1 VLKSPT
7 GESFQQ
13 GAVTTDTTEGL
24 LAAIVDS
31 SDDAIISK
39 NLNGIITSWN
49 KSAERIFGYA
59 AEEAIGQHITLIIP
73 PDRRFEED
81 TIIASLRRGERI
93 DHFETVRVRKDGSL
107 VDLSLTISPVKDAA
121 GRVTG
126 ASKVARDITDQKRTN
141 ERLRKV
147 EKMAAA
153 GQLAA
158 SLAHEINNPLSAVTN
173 ALHLLKRDLS
183 LNSRAHN
190 LIELTSTELARLSRI
205 VKQTLS
211 YHRVGSTPQNNVDVG
226 KLVSGSLEV
235 FAGKLRQ
242 AGVELAIRIQ
252 PDSVLQGFPGEIR
265 QVLDNLILNAIES
278 MPKGGRLLVS
288 VHNSINWRS
297 NKSGVRVTLADT
309 GYGISREVRARIFE
323 PFFTTKT
330 DKGTGLGLWVVHG
343 LVEKHEGSIE
353 LRSSCRTARS
363 GTVVSIF
370 WPLWGAQLRED
381 VKKLVDAAA

>member
-1 VLKSPT
+1 VFKSPT
-7 GESFQQ
+7 GEGVQQ
-13 GAVTTDTTEGL
+13 TGVTADTTNSL

-73 PDRRFEED
+73 PERRSEED

-107 VDLSLTISPVKDAA
+107 VDLSLTISPVRDSA

-141 ERLRKV
+141 ERLRRV

-183 LNSRAHN
+183 LNQRAHT
-190 LIELTSTELARLSRI
+190 LLELTSTELARLSRI

-211 YHRVGSTPQNNVDVG
+211 YHRVGSAPQSVDVG
-226 KLVSGSLEV
+226 KLISESLEV

-242 AGVELAIRIQ
+242 SGVELATKIQ
-252 PDSVLQGFPGEIR
+252 PNTLLQGFPDEIR
-265 QVLDNLILNAIES
+265 QVIDNLILNAIEA
-278 MPKGGRLLVS
+278 MPKGGRLLIS
-288 VHNSINWRS
+288 VHNSLNWRS
-297 NKSGVRVTLADT
+297 NKTGVRVTIADT
-309 GYGISREVRARIFE
+309 GYGITREVRSRIFE

-353 LRSSCRTARS
+353 LRSSRGTDRS
-363 GTVVSIF
+363 GTVFSIF
-370 WPLWGAQLRED
+370 WPASNSQVREAVD
-381 VKKLVDAAA
+381 KLVDAAA